1 MYSFMRY
8 SSIGEASHFGVSENF
23 QYKHTDMINGHE
35 DMTNPLLT
43 LTSEHGDA
51 TSTECIADGT
61 AQISSLELDN
71 VDDAVNEGSSRRVD
85 LTNYSAYI
93 SSGSI
98 HVRFVEPKVD
108 IHEFLSD
115 KGLIDPDDEG
125 SWQFLYRNQHSP
137 FGICSYCLDMEDKE
151 IYSRQRRQIASQLVK
166 IIHWDSLES
175 VESVTRRAERKA
187 DEFVQQLK
195 VQSKKIDQE
204 RCIRE
209 YQLYRVDSLDEY
221 TIAKMIPGLDAELV
235 RQEWDEYLMKMSK
248 NVQMELRRKRL
259 RKKLLKLLRL
269 GF

>member
-8 SSIGEASHFGVSENF
+8 SSIGEVSHFRVSEICEYNDA
-23 QYKHTDMINGHE
+23 DMLNCNK
-35 DMTNPLLT
+35 DMPNPSLKV
-43 LTSEHGDA
+43 TSEHDDA

-61 AQISSLELDN
+61 AQISSLDLDN
-71 VDDAVNEGSSRRVD
+71 VDDAVGEDSSKRVEITD
-85 LTNYSAYI
+85 YSAYI
-93 SSGSI
+93 NRGSI
-98 HVRFVEPKVD
+98 HVRFVEPKID

-137 FGICSYCLDMEDKE
+137 FGICSYCLEMEDKE
-151 IYSRQRRQIASQLVK
+151 VYSRQRRQIASQLVK

-175 VESVTRRAERKA
+175 IESVTRRAERKA

-235 RQEWDEYLMKMSK
+235 RQEWDEYLLKMSK